1 MQLLLVCFVPQPF
14 PCECTPPTVIM
25 MYLSIKES
33 VSTIQ
38 VWTYQPG
45 WPEYPWEI
53 DTEDERKACSLFC
66 RMMNWTYCLVHTR
79 QTLYHWAKSPAHFLL
94 LIWDSLANFPK
105 MNLNQFCISYNCNVP
120 ASASSVAETT
130 DLCHLA
136 WLKTCSLRFPETRF
150 SIYHGSQPC

>member
-1 MQLLLVCFVPQPF
+1 MTCESCASHFSYLFLLTFGKQPALHTHVYTSPFQKPFMVLLQTEKPVDQFTDLVLTLWQLWLSGCEQEMQLLLVCFVPQPF

-66 RMMNWTYCLVHTR
+66 RMMN
-79 QTLYHWAKSPAHFLL
+79 
-94 LIWDSLANFPK
+94 
-105 MNLNQFCISYNCNVP
+105 
-120 ASASSVAETT
+120 
-130 DLCHLA
+130 
-136 WLKTCSLRFPETRF
+136 
-150 SIYHGSQPC
+150 